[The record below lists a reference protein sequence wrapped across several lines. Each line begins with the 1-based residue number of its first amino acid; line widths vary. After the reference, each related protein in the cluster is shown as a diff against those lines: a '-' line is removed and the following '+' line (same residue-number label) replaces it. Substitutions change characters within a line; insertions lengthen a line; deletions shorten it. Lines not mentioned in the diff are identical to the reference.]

1 MPAYENSPF
10 YAIAGREILYFFLIC
25 KWEDKICVKIRL
37 VSELSMYLCFRG
49 SSLKP
54 REEV

>member
-10 YAIAGREILYFFLIC
+10 YAIAEREILYFFLIC